1 MSIEA
6 EVDERFRLAF
16 NVSNVFNNQVPVS
29 IGPGG
34 FGFPGVGANQNTQ
47 LSLPR
52 MWNVRAS
59 MKF

>member
-1 MSIEA
+1 
-6 EVDERFRLAF
+6 
-16 NVSNVFNNQVPVS
+16 VFNNQVPVS

-34 FGFPGVGANQNTQ
+34 FGFPGVGANQNIQ

-59 MKF
+59 VKF